1 MAWCD
6 VVEPRT
12 LRDCRI
18 ALGQSQAAF
27 AAMLGAS
34 PESYRTWD
42 AGRRATPLKILA
54 RAKALATHRDDHALL
69 PLPVL
74 ALLIGVHVK
83 TLRSAARDGRLLVTY
98 DTRTTFRRL
107 RARATPAAARA
118 FRRSYY
124 GRPVQPIDRRAPL
137 TWASVPDDY
146 RTEGAGPTF
155 PVLPPSTVATRPYLV
170 LTNPLRLKRFS
181 DSPCTAWARR
191 GTSACTNAG
200 GPMQAY
206 SMDLRERALLDSDA
220 GMKAADVAVKYRV
233 SGSWVRLLKQRR
245 RETGEVAPR
254 VQRHGRRRMLEPHLH
269 TLAALI
275 AEQPDRTLAELKD
288 ALGTPASLATIWRA
302 VAALDVTVKK
312 NGPALRTR
320 ST

>member
-12 LRDCRI
+12 LRECRI

-54 RAKALATHRDDHALL
+54 RAKALATLHRDDHALL

-83 TLRSAARDGRLLVTY
+83 TLRAAARDGRLPVTY

-107 RARATPAAARA
+107 RARATPAGARA

-124 GRPVQPIDRRAPL
+124 GRSVEPGDRRAPL
-137 TWASVPDDY
+137 TWANVPDDY
-146 RTEGAGPTF
+146 DE
-155 PVLPPSTVATRPYLV
+155 
-170 LTNPLRLKRFS
+170 
-181 DSPCTAWARR
+181 
-191 GTSACTNAG
+191 
-200 GPMQAY
+200 QI
-206 SMDLRERALLDSDA
+206 RAL
-220 GMKAADVAVKYRV
+220 
-233 SGSWVRLLKQRR
+233 RR
-245 RETGEVAPR
+245 ARGLSQA
-254 VQRHGRRRMLEPHLH
+254 Q
-269 TLAALI
+269 
-275 AEQPDRTLAELKD
+275 
-288 ALGTPASLATIWRA
+288 LATLVTSTTRCPAWR
-302 VAALDVTVKK
+302 TV
-312 NGPALRTR
+312 PARPAP
-320 ST
+320 

>member
-42 AGRRATPLKILA
+42 AGRRATPLKVLA
-54 RAKALATHRDDHALL
+54 RALATHRDDHALL

-83 TLRSAARDGRLLVTY
+83 TLRAAARDGRLPVTY

-107 RARATPAAARA
+107 RARATPAGARA

-124 GRPVQPIDRRAPL
+124 GRSVEPGDRRAPL
-137 TWASVPDDY
+137 TWANVPNDY
-146 RTEGAGPTF
+146 DE
-155 PVLPPSTVATRPYLV
+155 
-170 LTNPLRLKRFS
+170 
-181 DSPCTAWARR
+181 
-191 GTSACTNAG
+191 
-200 GPMQAY
+200 QI
-206 SMDLRERALLDSDA
+206 RAL
-220 GMKAADVAVKYRV
+220 
-233 SGSWVRLLKQRR
+233 RR
-245 RETGEVAPR
+245 ARGLSQA
-254 VQRHGRRRMLEPHLH
+254 Q
-269 TLAALI
+269 
-275 AEQPDRTLAELKD
+275 
-288 ALGTPASLATIWRA
+288 LATLVGAARKA
-302 VAALDVTVKK
+302 VVYQWEARKRMPSPVFWQRITALHQ
-312 NGPALRTR
+312 
-320 ST
+320 

>member
-12 LRDCRI
+12 LRECRF

-27 AAMLGAS
+27 AATLGAS

-107 RARATPAAARA
+107 WARATPAAARA

-124 GRPVQPIDRRAPL
+124 GRTVRPADRRAPL
-137 TWASVPDDY
+137 TWSAVPIDY
-146 RTEGAGPTF
+146 DIRIRA
-155 PVLPPSTVATRPYLV
+155 V
-170 LTNPLRLKRFS
+170 
-181 DSPCTAWARR
+181 RR
-191 GTSACTNAG
+191 G
-200 GPMQAY
+200 
-206 SMDLRERALLDSDA
+206 
-220 GMKAADVAVKYRV
+220 
-233 SGSWVRLLKQRR
+233 
-245 RETGEVAPR
+245 
-254 VQRHGRRRMLEPHLH
+254 
-269 TLAALI
+269 
-275 AEQPDRTLAELKD
+275 
-288 ALGTPASLATIWRA
+288 LGLS
-302 VAALDVTVKK
+302 
-312 NGPALRTR
+312 
-320 ST
+320 